1 MQDSSC
7 VSICQ
12 PVGHI
17 DKHPLTVSDSTC
29 LSVPCPGKRG
39 RGGVAVIN
47 HPVRLLLEHTIH
59 YGVGA
64 GWADASVHVS
74 ECVCH

>member
-17 DKHPLTVSDSTC
+17 DKHPLMVSDSTC
-29 LSVPCPGKRG
+29 SSVPCPGKR
-39 RGGVAVIN
+39 AVIN

-59 YGVGA
+59 YGFG
-64 GWADASVHVS
+64 VS
-74 ECVCH
+74 RLG

>member
-39 RGGVAVIN
+39 RGGVAAIN
-47 HPVRLLLEHTIH
+47 HPVRLLL
-59 YGVGA
+59 YL